1 MHYHISKNDLSD
13 FDKNIRREWV
23 LTNGL
28 GGYAGSSVLGA
39 HNRTHQAYLI
49 ACLRPP
55 VSRYVVFSKSR

>member
-28 GGYAGSSVLGA
+28 GGYA
-39 HNRTHQAYLI
+39 
-49 ACLRPP
+49 CLRPP